1 MAKKRSRRSG
11 RDEYWIQEAIKNPG
25 ALRRYVK
32 RVYGEE
38 GFTKRG
44 TIKTEVLRE
53 LLNHPNETIRRRAQ
67 LALTLRKLRK
77 R

>member
-1 MAKKRSRRSG
+1 MARRRSRRSG

-25 ALRRYVK
+25 ALKRYVK
-32 RVYGEE
+32 RVFGEE
-38 GFTKRG
+38 GFTRRG

-53 LLNHPNETIRRRAQ
+53 LLRHPNETIRRRAQ
-67 LALTLRKLRK
+67 LALTLRRLRK

>member
-44 TIKTEVLRE
+44 TIKVEVLRE